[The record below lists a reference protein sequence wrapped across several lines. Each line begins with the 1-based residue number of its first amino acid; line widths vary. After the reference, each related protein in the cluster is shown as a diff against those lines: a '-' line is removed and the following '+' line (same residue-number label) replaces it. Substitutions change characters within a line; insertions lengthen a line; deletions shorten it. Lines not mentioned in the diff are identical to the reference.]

1 MMDGREHLRF
11 APEPR
16 QPIRIVGKLRQQHLQ
31 RHVAVDAAIAGA
43 VNLAHPAAPQQLDDL
58 VVLDRISRREDVRG
72 GLQIER
78 TADLFAEV
86 AGQRAAGFQEAV
98 VAPGFADDRGKRVAE
113 GAVVCGR
120 PPDEGLTLLWR
131 QRERAVEQIVGFRP
145 PAEVQMLFQNSS
157 WRV

>member
-1 MMDGREHLRF
+1 M
-11 APEPR
+11 
-16 QPIRIVGKLRQQHLQ
+16 
-31 RHVAVDAAIAGA
+31 
-43 VNLAHPAAPQQLDDL
+43 
-58 VVLDRISRREDVRG
+58 RG

-98 VAPGFADDRGKRVAE
+98 VAPRFADDRGERVAE

-120 PPDEGLTLLWR
+120 PPDEGLALLWR

-145 PAEVQMLFQNSS
+145 PAEVQMLFQSS
-157 WRV
+157 WRSKRPAYSPRRRRRARDEARRGP